1 MCYDLCVVDCVIIR
15 RREPHQI
22 ECQFRLKKQF
32 DISDHP
38 FPKSQLPVLIS
49 SHKKAAKILVI
60 IVLLEYIGMIWN
72 EMIRLTELLIHMLLV
87 GGLEHECCFPIQLGS
102 HHPN

>member
-1 MCYDLCVVDCVIIR
+1 M
-15 RREPHQI
+15 
-22 ECQFRLKKQF
+22 
-32 DISDHP
+32 
-38 FPKSQLPVLIS
+38 
-49 SHKKAAKILVI
+49 I
-60 IVLLEYIGMIWN
+60 IVLLEYTGMIWN